1 MSKDERIED
10 SEFEA
15 QLKGLFQEAEER
27 IEERNAVAERRQ
39 TLVEEGVEEKIREE
53 AGLAEAGRSYAS
65 LPQMLR
71 PLIMGIQAGVRA
83 TSEQTLALQR
93 MEEKMDL
100 SAGSGMKKGLR
111 SEEGG
116 GTGEFLDE
124 LRAVLDQKNAVSQK
138 MFDALHEELKG
149 YKDGFLLESVQKP
162 IIRDLVTLFD
172 DLGVIRSQISEGL
185 AKASGEEC
193 GDFSENLLR
202 RIGINLQNHGL
213 ALLEILARL
222 DVTEE
227 EPGAG
232 KLDKIRQRAVAV
244 ELAEFPEEDGLIVRS
259 LKAGFQWKGRVFRPE
274 EVVMKKWKEGFLE
287 VMGSATDQK

>member
-71 PLIMGIQAGVRA
+71 PLIIGIQAGVRA

-93 MEEKMDL
+93 MEEKMNL
-100 SAGSGMKKGLR
+100 SASSGMK
-111 SEEGG
+111 SELEREQEG

-172 DLGVIRSQISEGL
+172 DLGAIRGQISEGL
-185 AKASGEEC
+185 AKANGGDGGE
-193 GDFSENLLR
+193 FFENLLR
-202 RIGINLQNHGL
+202 RIEINLQNHGL

-244 ELAEFPEEDGLIVRS
+244 EMAEFPEEDGLIVRS

-287 VMGSATDQK
+287 VMGSSMNQK

>member
-1 MSKDERIED
+1 MAKDDRIQD

-39 TLVEEGVEEKIREE
+39 TVVEEGIEEKIREE
-53 AGLAEAGRSYAS
+53 AGLVVAGRSYVS

-71 PLIMGIQAGVRA
+71 PLIIGIQAGVRA
-83 TSEQTLALQR
+83 TSEQSLALQR

-100 SAGSGMKKGLR
+100 SADKGMKRELAGG
-111 SEEGG
+111 EEGG
-116 GTGEFLDE
+116 TGAFLDE

-172 DLGVIRSQISEGL
+172 DLGAIRGQISEGL
-185 AKASGEEC
+185 AKANGGDYGE
-193 GDFSENLLR
+193 FLENLLR
-202 RIGINLQNHGL
+202 RIEINLKNHGL

-227 EPGAG
+227 DPGAG

-244 ELAEFPEEDGLIVRS
+244 EMAEFPEEDGLIVRS
-259 LKAGFQWKGRVFRPE
+259 LKVGFQWKGKVFRPE

-287 VMGSATDQK
+287 VMGSSTDQK

>member
-1 MSKDERIED
+1 M
-10 SEFEA
+10 
-15 QLKGLFQEAEER
+15 
-27 IEERNAVAERRQ
+27 
-39 TLVEEGVEEKIREE
+39 
-53 AGLAEAGRSYAS
+53 
-65 LPQMLR
+65 
-71 PLIMGIQAGVRA
+71 
-83 TSEQTLALQR
+83 
-93 MEEKMDL
+93 
-100 SAGSGMKKGLR
+100 
-111 SEEGG
+111 
-116 GTGEFLDE
+116 
-124 LRAVLDQKNAVSQK
+124 DQKNAVSQK

-172 DLGVIRSQISEGL
+172 DLGAIRGQISEGL
-185 AKASGEEC
+185 AKANGGDGGE
-193 GDFSENLLR
+193 FFENLLR
-202 RIGINLQNHGL
+202 RIEINLQNHGL

-244 ELAEFPEEDGLIVRS
+244 EMAEFPEEDGLIVRS

-287 VMGSATDQK
+287 VMGSSMNQK